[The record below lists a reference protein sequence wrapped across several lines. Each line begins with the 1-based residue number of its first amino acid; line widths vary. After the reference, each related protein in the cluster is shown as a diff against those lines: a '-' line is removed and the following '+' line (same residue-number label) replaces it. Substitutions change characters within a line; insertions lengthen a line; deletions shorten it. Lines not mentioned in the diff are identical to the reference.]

1 MCALRECRRRAAYT
15 KWHQLFSLVAVALV
29 TCHSR
34 HPNLCFG
41 LAEAA
46 KEREEPTSPL
56 RPDRLAVCG
65 LVSCSDDAVW
75 EKGVGARPRPR
86 RRGRLR
92 QGHSHQR
99 GRHTGTHTA
108 IQLAPAQ
115 PSLPWALCWT
125 RSPCLGRA
133 RGLDSLTRSLLCCC
147 SWCAGDCNHHGWR
160 HTRLAEGQSTRGAHS
175 PAFAQLPGML
185 PARSNARCVYLSAR
199 AVVHERRARQGPLQP

>member
-1 MCALRECRRRAAYT
+1 MCSLRESAARAAYT
-15 KWHQLFSLVAVALV
+15 PNCTSLFAWLAVALV

-65 LVSCSDDAVW
+65 LVSCRDDAVG

-125 RSPCLGRA
+125 RSPCLGGA

-160 HTRLAEGQSTRGAHS
+160 HTRLA
-175 PAFAQLPGML
+175 
-185 PARSNARCVYLSAR
+185 
-199 AVVHERRARQGPLQP
+199 QG